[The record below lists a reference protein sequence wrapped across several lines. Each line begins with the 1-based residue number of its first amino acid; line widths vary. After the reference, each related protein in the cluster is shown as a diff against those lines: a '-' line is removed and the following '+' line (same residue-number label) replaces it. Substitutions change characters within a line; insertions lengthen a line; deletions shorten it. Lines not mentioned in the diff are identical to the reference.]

1 MLGGTIGVFNLPCQ
15 EAPIMPS
22 PSVATIL
29 REHVSLSTSSIDRL
43 YLNGYVPKLQSTGQL
58 CVFLCD
64 HLGNRIA
71 SPAAFRPLHDRFV
84 QDVTAFARRHLIPII
99 QFERGQRKDDVAA
112 NYRARFQ
119 ADQGM
124 VFIGVAQERQFSFKA
139 TKHITP
145 PHAVRFS
152 FSRQSV
158 AVNHYYY
165 YLHDAEWGPA
175 FIKVGTYVPYPV
187 RVCLNG
193 NEWLKQQLRKEAIPY
208 DSLDNGFLWCA
219 DPERLQ
225 QLADSLSPADVQA
238 FFDRWVDWL
247 PWPLTETD
255 RAAGYRHRLSIWQ
268 LEMSLTQ
275 VFTRPIYGRQFF
287 EAVIRDNLDLGRPDR
302 VSLLFPTRFT
312 RRTPPPDLGY
322 KTRVITYGVAP
333 SLHVEFKH
341 SHVKQYFK
349 EQRALRTETTINN
362 PLDFQRTKGLDTLPR
377 LRAIGQQINAR
388 LLHVERVA
396 DGVIPA
402 PSFFERLQLPT
413 VSPTGQR
420 VSALRFGD
428 PRAQALFGALCHFSH
443 LPSGFRNADLRPV
456 VAALLGRDVAAYSAG
471 AMTYDLRRLR
481 LHGVIRRVPCTLR
494 YTLTADGMRAVL
506 LYTTLYRR
514 LRRPS
519 AAASLTPQHQPSALD
534 AALSHLDTVLRDLW
548 RTAKSAA
555 A

>member
-1 MLGGTIGVFNLPCQ
+1 MS
-15 EAPIMPS
+15 S

-29 REHVSLSTSSIDRL
+29 RDHVSLSTSGIDRL
-43 YLNGYVPKLQSTGQL
+43 YLNGYVPRLQTSGQL
-58 CVFLCD
+58 CAFLCD

-71 SPAAFRPLHDRFV
+71 SPAAFGPLHDRFV
-84 QDVTAFARRHLIPII
+84 RDVATFARRHLVPIV
-99 QFERGQRKDDVAA
+99 QFERRQRKDDVAA
-112 NYRARFQ
+112 QYRARFQ
-119 ADQGM
+119 GDEGV

-158 AVNHYYY
+158 AVNQYYY

-193 NEWLKQQLRKEAIPY
+193 NEWLKQQLRKEAIAF

-225 QLADSLSPADVQA
+225 ALADSLSPADVQA
-238 FFDRWVDWL
+238 FFDRWLERL
-247 PWPLTETD
+247 PWPLTPAD

-275 VFTRPIYGRQFF
+275 VFTTPLYGRQFF
-287 EAVIRDNLDLGRPDR
+287 EEVIRANLDLGRPDR
-302 VSLLFPTRFT
+302 VSLLFPIRLT
-312 RRTPPPDLGY
+312 RRTPPPGLGY

-349 EQRALRTETTINN
+349 EQRALRTETTIND
-362 PLDFQRTKGLDTLPR
+362 PLDFQRTKGLDTLPH
-377 LRAIGQQINAR
+377 LRAVGRQINAK
-388 LLHVERVA
+388 LLEVERIA
-396 DGVIPA
+396 DGAVPA

-413 VSPTGQR
+413 LSPTGQR
-420 VSALRFGD
+420 GSALRFGD
-428 PRAQALFGALCHFSH
+428 PRAQALFAALCHFGH
-443 LPSGFRNADLRPV
+443 VPTGFRNGDLRPL
-456 VAALLGRDVAAYSAG
+456 VAALLGRNLASYSAG

-481 LHGVIRRVPCTLR
+481 LHGVIRRLPHTLR
-494 YTLTADGMRAVL
+494 YTLTADGVRAAF

-514 LRRPS
+514 LRRPNTT
-519 AAASLTPQHQPSALD
+519 ATRVALPEFPSRLD
-534 AALSHLDTVLRDLW
+534 AALHHLDVTLQDLW
-548 RTAKSAA
+548 SRAKPAP
-555 A
+555 

>member
-1 MLGGTIGVFNLPCQ
+1 
-15 EAPIMPS
+15 MPV
-22 PSVATIL
+22 PNVATIL
-29 REHVSLSTSSIDRL
+29 RDHVSMSTSSLDRL
-43 YLNGYVPKLQSTGQL
+43 YLNGYVPSLQSSGQL

-84 QDVTAFARRHLIPII
+84 QAMTAFSQQQMVPLI

-112 NYRARFQ
+112 RYRSRFQ
-119 ADQGM
+119 AAEGV

-139 TKHITP
+139 TKHLVP
-145 PHAVRFS
+145 PHAVHFS
-152 FSRQSV
+152 FARQSV
-158 AVNHYYY
+158 AVNQYYFY
-165 YLHDAEWGPA
+165 IQDAAWGPS
-175 FIKVGTYVPYPV
+175 FIKVGTYIPYPV

-193 NEWLKQQLRKEAIPY
+193 NEWLKQQLRKEAIPF

-225 QLADSLSPADVQA
+225 QLADSLGPADVQT
-238 FFDRWVDWL
+238 FFDHWLERL
-247 PWPLTETD
+247 PWPLTPAD

-275 VFTRPIYGRQFF
+275 VFSTPVYGRHFF

-302 VSLLFPTRFT
+302 VSLLFPTRL
-312 RRTPPPDLGY
+312 RRNTPPPDRGY

-341 SHVKQYFK
+341 AHVKQYFK
-349 EQRALRTETTINN
+349 EQRALRTETTIND
-362 PLDFQRTKGLDTLPR
+362 PLDFQRTKGLDTLPH
-377 LRAIGQQINAR
+377 LRAIGGQINAK
-388 LLHVERVA
+388 LLDVERVA

-413 VSPTGQR
+413 LSPTGQR

-428 PRAQALFGALCHFSH
+428 PRAQALFGALCRFSH
-443 LPSGFRNADLRPV
+443 LPSGFRNGDLRPEA
-456 VAALLGRDVAAYSAG
+456 AALMGRDLATYSAG

-481 LHGVIRRVPCTLR
+481 LHGVIRRIPRTLR
-494 YTLTADGMRAVL
+494 YTLTADGMRAAL

-519 AAASLTPQHQPSALD
+519 ISAHPTPEQLPSRLD
-534 AALSHLDTVLRDLW
+534 AALHYLDAILQELW
-548 RTAKSAA
+548 TSAKPAA
-555 A
+555 